1 MINVFQPC
9 LGEEEVSRI
18 REVFQSN
25 WLGKGKLVDEFEE
38 KYAAHLDTDKSH
50 ILTANCC
57 SEGLFSSMH
66 LFGIGEGDEV
76 IVPTI
81 SFVGAGNAVCAAG
94 AKLVLTDVDPRTL
107 NIRPEDILAHITPR
121 TKAILLLHF
130 GGIPCDMDPIME
142 IAREHHL
149 TVIEDSACGIYSRY
163 KGKPLGTIG
172 DMGMWSFD
180 AMKILVCA
188 DGSALY
194 FKDPAVREKAAK
206 WLYFGLESKSGYS
219 NSVDKKW
226 WEYDLSCFGH
236 RSIMNDVTA
245 AMALE
250 QLKKLPGFIA
260 RRHEIAA
267 IYDSRL
273 AGLDW
278 LDLPPAL
285 PADCSGTY

>member
-76 IVPTI
+76 IVPTV

-107 NIRPEDILAHITPR
+107 NIRPEDILAHITPAPR
-121 TKAILLLHF
+121 PSCCCTSAASPATW
-130 GGIPCDMDPIME
+130 IPSW
-142 IAREHHL
+142 R
-149 TVIEDSACGIYSRY
+149 
-163 KGKPLGTIG
+163 
-172 DMGMWSFD
+172 
-180 AMKILVCA
+180 
-188 DGSALY
+188 
-194 FKDPAVREKAAK
+194 
-206 WLYFGLESKSGYS
+206 
-219 NSVDKKW
+219 
-226 WEYDLSCFGH
+226 
-236 RSIMNDVTA
+236 
-245 AMALE
+245 
-250 QLKKLPGFIA
+250 LPGSI
-260 RRHEIAA
+260 
-267 IYDSRL
+267 
-273 AGLDW
+273 
-278 LDLPPAL
+278 
-285 PADCSGTY
+285 T

>member
-245 AMALE
+245 ALTAWIEANGYAYDGPMFDIYHVS
-250 QLKKLPGFIA
+250 P
-260 RRHEIAA
+260 HET
-267 IYDSRL
+267 D
-273 AGLDW
+273 D
-278 LDLPPAL
+278 PAQFVTEVCY
-285 PADCSGTY
+285 PVRNK